1 MSVPLLCR
9 SHTFSQYIKLPNSFA
24 FLAFYLVLG
33 KRSSPLSALLVSF
46 THVHG
51 TVYANSLL
59 GSLNARHVIFPQANW
74 EKETPRSAPLLTS
87 VVVLDEN
94 DDMVTTVVAEDASKR
109 MNGSIG
115 SEDTHVEE
123 GHVKRNSKEDAS
135 VQIVQRGM
143 CSKALGPGV
152 LVPDACD
159 FRDTAPDR

>member
-1 MSVPLLCR
+1 MVVMFARTNIGVRSSDRFTQTLLVYFLNSGLLVMICVIC
-9 SHTFSQYIKLPNSFA
+9 SIVAYIKLPNSFA

-33 KRSSPLSALLVSF
+33 KL
-46 THVHG
+46 
-51 TVYANSLL
+51 YANSLL
-59 GSLNARHVIFPQANW
+59 GSLNARDVIFPQANW

-135 VQIVQRGM
+135 VQIVQREIPRRTDEDHI
-143 CSKALGPGV
+143 S
-152 LVPDACD
+152 
-159 FRDTAPDR
+159 